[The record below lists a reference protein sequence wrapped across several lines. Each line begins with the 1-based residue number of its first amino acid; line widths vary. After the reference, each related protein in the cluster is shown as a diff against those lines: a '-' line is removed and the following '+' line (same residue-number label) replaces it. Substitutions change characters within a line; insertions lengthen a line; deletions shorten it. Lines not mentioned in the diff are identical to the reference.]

1 MVAIAL
7 VHRRERFPSYE
18 DSNHPALRSNGKLR
32 GFAAMTIILGI
43 ASDFHDSAAALVVD
57 GAIVAASQEER
68 YTRIKHDASFP
79 RESIRDCLTMAS
91 LRESDV
97 DYVAYYEKPILKFT
111 RLLETYL
118 VSAPRGYLSFRK
130 AMPEWIRRKLH
141 VGRSI
146 RRVLPSYR
154 KRIVYVEHHE
164 SHAASAF
171 YPSPF
176 DHAAILTIDGV
187 GEWATSCYG
196 YGHGHQIQL
205 KAEQRFPHSL
215 GLLYSAFTYYAG
227 FRVNSG
233 ESKLMGLAPYGKPV
247 YRDAILQHLVRLNED
262 GSIRLNLDY
271 FDFAY
276 GLTMTN
282 RRWERLFDGPARTP
296 EEPITQRDQD
306 LAASIQSILE
316 EAVLRM
322 ADHACQEAKCRRLV
336 LAGGVA
342 LNCVANGR
350 LLRENVVDELWV
362 QPAANDAGGALGAA
376 LFTWHDLLEK
386 PRSPALPD
394 AQRGSLLGSEYSVE
408 SIESFLKSLA
418 IPYHRWNEEELTQKI
433 AEALDQQKVIAWFQ
447 GRMEF
452 GPRALGARSILAD
465 ARNPRMQSI
474 INEKI
479 KRRESFRPFAPIV
492 LEEKVHQYFDVP
504 QGYRSPYM
512 LQVAPVRWSDQ
523 KVSGEVSID
532 PKMRSPFPSITHV
545 DGSARIQTV
554 NATTQPR
561 LYQLLRQFERRTGH
575 GLLINTSF
583 NIRGEPIVR
592 TPEEALR
599 CFQMTDLDILVMERC
614 VLFKQD
620 LEQIQSEEEKLRY
633 ASTFAKD

>member
-1 MVAIAL
+1 
-7 VHRRERFPSYE
+7 
-18 DSNHPALRSNGKLR
+18 
-32 GFAAMTIILGI
+32 MTVILGI

-68 YTRIKHDASFP
+68 FTRIKHDSSFP
-79 RESIRDCLTMAS
+79 RESIRDCLKMAS
-91 LRESDV
+91 LCESDV

-118 VSAPRGYLSFRK
+118 AGAPRGYLSFRK

-141 VGRSI
+141 IGRSI
-146 RRVLPSYR
+146 RRALPSYR

-176 DHAAILTIDGV
+176 DQAAILTIDGV
-187 GEWATSCYG
+187 GEWATSSYG
-196 YGHGHQIQL
+196 YGHGHRIQL
-205 KAEQRFPHSL
+205 NAEQRFPHSL

-233 ESKLMGLAPYGKPV
+233 ESKLMGLAPYGKPN
-247 YRDAILQHLVRLNED
+247 YRDTILKHLVRIHED
-262 GSIRLNLDY
+262 GSIRIHLDY
-271 FDFAY
+271 FDFAH

-282 RRWERLFDGPARTP
+282 RRWEQLFDGPARTP

-322 ADHACQEAKCRRLV
+322 ADQACRESKSRRLV

-376 LFTWHDLLEK
+376 LFTWHGLLEK

-394 AQRGSLLGSEYSVE
+394 AQQGSLLGSEFSSE
-408 SIESFLKSLA
+408 SIESYLKTLA
-418 IPYHRWNEEELTQKI
+418 IPYHLWDDEELVQRI

-512 LQVAPVRWSDQ
+512 LQVAPVRWSDRNGPEERSLDL
-523 KVSGEVSID
+523 KL
-532 PKMRSPFPSITHV
+532 RSPFPSITHV

-554 NATTQPR
+554 NATTHPR
-561 LYQLLRQFERRTGH
+561 LYALLRQFERRTGH
-575 GLLINTSF
+575 GLLINTSL

-620 LEQIQSEEEKLRY
+620 LGQVQSEEEKLRY